1 MVKSGYNIR
10 AAFVS
15 PRAEFNYLS
24 PDTKKKG
31 KPADLIL
38 EAVQSQ
44 GDSQKNRDAAVVA
57 RDNQLSL
64 FDAGAYWSEAER
76 SLPNEYARTA
86 LFTTRSK
93 GQKREL
99 LQNHHIFSVNADLSI
114 SYTGSELRAGD
125 DQLVWQQIVHYAK
138 RCPVG
143 SPVRFSFKDMAEQ
156 LGVQPNSRSYTA
168 IKNCIGRL
176 ATVIMMFRSK
186 RHGSIDTLRMIE
198 SFKIREEGKKT
209 CFCEVAI
216 QPEMVLLFAGD
227 HYTRVEW
234 CKYRELSP
242 ISRRLYDY
250 ASSHKEPFPLKV
262 ETLHALCSSDA
273 ILGKKWNLRVR
284 EACAELVTS
293 RLLAD
298 ARLEDGKVYL
308 VKHAGKKTLSTKARP
323 HDEQ

>member
-1 MVKSGYNIR
+1 MRDGYNIR
-10 AAFVS
+10 TAFVS
-15 PRAEFNYLS
+15 PRAEFNHLS
-24 PDTKKKG
+24 SETKSKG

-44 GDSQKNRDAAVVA
+44 GDSKKNRDAASVA

-76 SLPNEYARTA
+76 ALPNEYARTA

-93 GQKREL
+93 GQKRQL

-114 SYTGSELRAGD
+114 SYTGSELRASD

-138 RCPVG
+138 RSPVG
-143 SPVRFSFKDMAEQ
+143 FPVRFSFKDMAEQ

-168 IKNCIGRL
+168 IKNCLGRL
-176 ATVIMMFRSK
+176 ATVVMMFRSK

-198 SFKIREEGKKT
+198 SFKIRDEGKGS
-209 CFCEVAI
+209 CHCEVAI
-216 QPEMVLLFAGD
+216 QAEMVLLFAGD

-250 ASSHKEPFPLKV
+250 ASSHKNPFPLKI
-262 ETLHALCSSDA
+262 ETLHALCSSEA
-273 ILGKKWNLRVR
+273 SLGKRWNLRVR

-293 RLLAD
+293 GLLAD
-298 ARLEDGKVYL
+298 ARLEAGKIYL
-308 VKHAGKKTLSTKARP
+308 VKDAKKRSLPNK
-323 HDEQ
+323 